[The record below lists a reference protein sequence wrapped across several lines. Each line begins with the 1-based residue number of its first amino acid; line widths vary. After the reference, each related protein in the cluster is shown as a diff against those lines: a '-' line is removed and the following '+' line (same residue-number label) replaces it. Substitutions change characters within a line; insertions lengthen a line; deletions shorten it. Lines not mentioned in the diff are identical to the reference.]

1 MRALIEDTK
10 KLSVNNNNNNNNN
23 SSSSNNSK
31 TSGTS
36 GGGGIV
42 KNTTTTGR
50 INRTSVT
57 TATAK
62 NNSSVTKT
70 TTTNQTQLRQK
81 QQQQQQSTQ
90 SATTNN
96 KTSFTNK
103 AISSNNSTKQQ
114 GNCPPPA
121 GVKLR
126 AKPQA
131 QQKQQQQQQK
141 LKSDNHHNNNSSST
155 TSSAAVV
162 APGKVDSSSTSSPGK
177 VAALSTSTKPTHG
190 HNTTSE
196 EISGG
201 VQDTIYLC
209 NFRVSVD
216 GEWLCLK
223 ELQDIDSTPAPIS
236 ASSGVLAGSGGG
248 GGSSN
253 NRNSQYSQKNKRY
266 SAGDRHSYAGSG
278 SGGGGPFEDNGI
290 FALHNFIAG
299 RRLFVDEQEHAFRT
313 NMLMAPHARESGFV
327 GVFGGGGNG
336 ASNEWSNLSRD
347 PAEIERSNLVNICKL
362 VVKELLEQSVRYGRM
377 LDSDH
382 LPLQHFFIV
391 IEHVLGHGLRTKKG
405 LLGPRKELWDL
416 LQCVETYCPEA
427 QDITA
432 SVRDL
437 PTVRTHIGRAR
448 AWLRIALMQKKLADY
463 LQALIE
469 HREDAL
475 YDYYEPHA
483 LMMSD
488 EIVIIMGILV
498 GLNVIDCNLC
508 VKEEDLDSQQGV
520 IDFSL
525 YLRSSSRNND
535 TEEESSQQQQN
546 QSQTNMDANG
556 QGNMI
561 AVLDQKNYIEELNRH
576 LNATVA
582 NLQAKVESLT
592 TTNALMKEDLAIA
605 RNSLLALQAENQ
617 AMRQNSIANV
627 GPPSLNSNQSGGD
640 NISNNSKDSNDKNAV
655 EALKNELDKEK
666 KKSVE
671 LEKEL
676 KLQIALKAESDMA
689 MKLLEKDIHEKQDT
703 IVSLR
708 LQLDEIKQIN
718 LEMYRKLQ
726 ECESS
731 LKHKTEVL
739 KKLESQKEYMATTIA
754 TLEQKWSNDKVN
766 LGEILKT
773 TSQTLSTQVSAS
785 EERATRAE
793 NELKKEHELRIALQ
807 ESELQLKEKIITLEN
822 QIKEL
827 SAEVQSTRQLKPE
840 LEKLRHQWSE
850 AQITL
855 EELGIQLSESKLKV
869 SELKEKEK
877 LQQDMLNNSMS
888 SLVSAGSGGAG
899 DVQQQTAT
907 TPGASTGL
915 WAPDSITTHCTSC
928 RKEFNLTRRKH
939 HCRSCGEIFCKACSD
954 HTLPLLN
961 ENGQVGKPVRVCLS
975 CFASH
980 K

>member
-1 MRALIEDTK
+1 MRGLIEDTK

-23 SSSSNNSK
+23 SSNTATTGGVVK
-31 TSGTS
+31 TSS
-36 GGGGIV
+36 
-42 KNTTTTGR
+42 
-50 INRTSVT
+50 TSVT
-57 TATAK
+57 GGRTARA
-62 NNSSVTKT
+62 T
-70 TTTNQTQLRQK
+70 TTSGKVVTSSKQTAQQQK
-81 QQQQQQSTQ
+81 QKQSSQQSVA
-90 SATTNN
+90 ATT

-103 AISSNNSTKQQ
+103 TMQQQSTITATNTTTNSKLGNST
-114 GNCPPPA
+114 PTA

-126 AKPQA
+126 AK
-131 QQKQQQQQQK
+131 QQPTKQVLQK
-141 LKSDNHHNNNSSST
+141 SENHNNNSSLTSATGASSNSST
-155 TSSAAVV
+155 IALPKASHAN
-162 APGKVDSSSTSSPGK
+162 SSSGG
-177 VAALSTSTKPTHG
+177 VN
-190 HNTTSE
+190 NTTSE

-223 ELQDIDSTPAPIS
+223 ELQDIDSTPAPVS
-236 ASSGVLAGSGGG
+236 ASSGALNSGGG
-248 GGSSN
+248 GSGFGQ
-253 NRNSQYSQKNKRY
+253 RHSQKNKRY
-266 SAGDRHSYAGSG
+266 SAGDRHSY
-278 SGGGGPFEDNGI
+278 GGGGGAGGGAFEDNGI

-313 NMLMAPHARESGFV
+313 NMLTAPHARESGFV
-327 GVFGGGGNG
+327 GVFGGGGGNG
-336 ASNEWSNLSRD
+336 SSNEWSNLSRD

-475 YDYYEPHA
+475 FEYYEPHA

-535 TEEESSQQQQN
+535 NEEDSQQQQAAI
-546 QSQTNMDANG
+546 DANG

-627 GPPSLNSNQSGGD
+627 GPPSLNSNQSD
-640 NISNNSKDSNDKNAV
+640 NSSNNSKENDKALV
-655 EALKNELDKEK
+655 ENLKVELDKEK
-666 KKSVE
+666 KKGSE

-676 KLQIALKAESDMA
+676 KLQVALKAESDMA

-726 ECESS
+726 ECEDELTQKGEMVARLQTKASQIGNILQSLEKKYENKLDQPPVTSADKSPNTRRQQNLQKFEAMTKKHKQDIGPPMKRLHLKMDNIPPFNPNNYRKSPSATSEKFHESTPEVKTPLSAKS
-731 LKHKTEVL
+731 LKLCLDDGHTITDADLSLHKDDDDDMTPAASL
-739 KKLESQKEYMATTIA
+739 PNNASSSMGAFFMPD
-754 TLEQKWSNDKVN
+754 EQKAAAN
-766 LGEILKT
+766 
-773 TSQTLSTQVSAS
+773 
-785 EERATRAE
+785 
-793 NELKKEHELRIALQ
+793 
-807 ESELQLKEKIITLEN
+807 
-822 QIKEL
+822 
-827 SAEVQSTRQLKPE
+827 
-840 LEKLRHQWSE
+840 
-850 AQITL
+850 
-855 EELGIQLSESKLKV
+855 
-869 SELKEKEK
+869 
-877 LQQDMLNNSMS
+877 
-888 SLVSAGSGGAG
+888 
-899 DVQQQTAT
+899 
-907 TPGASTGL
+907 
-915 WAPDSITTHCTSC
+915 
-928 RKEFNLTRRKH
+928 
-939 HCRSCGEIFCKACSD
+939 
-954 HTLPLLN
+954 
-961 ENGQVGKPVRVCLS
+961 
-975 CFASH
+975 
-980 K
+980 

>member
-23 SSSSNNSK
+23 TSSNIGVVKSS
-31 TSGTS
+31 TSAPSSRLT
-36 GGGGIV
+36 
-42 KNTTTTGR
+42 
-50 INRTSVT
+50 RTSSATSDSKAAISKQT
-57 TATAK
+57 T
-62 NNSSVTKT
+62 
-70 TTTNQTQLRQK
+70 K
-81 QQQQQQSTQ
+81 QQQQQTQ
-90 SATTNN
+90 QKQKPPQTSAAN

-103 AISSNNSTKQQ
+103 TMQQQQSKTTTTTNSTTNSKL
-114 GNCPPPA
+114 GNCPPTA

-126 AKPQA
+126 AK
-131 QQKQQQQQQK
+131 QQPTKQVQK
-141 LKSDNHHNNNSSST
+141 SENHNNNSSGAPTANTSNTSST
-155 TSSAAVV
+155 TIALPKASHAN
-162 APGKVDSSSTSSPGK
+162 TSN
-177 VAALSTSTKPTHG
+177 TSD
-190 HNTTSE
+190 

-223 ELQDIDSTPAPIS
+223 ELQDIDSTPAPVS
-236 ASSGVLAGSGGG
+236 ASSGALNSGSGMG
-248 GGSSN
+248 N
-253 NRNSQYSQKNKRY
+253 QRHSQKNKRY
-266 SAGDRHSYAGSG
+266 SAGDRHSYGG
-278 SGGGGPFEDNGI
+278 GGGGGPFEDN
-290 FALHNFIAG
+290 A
-299 RRLFVDEQEHAFRT
+299 
-313 NMLMAPHARESGFV
+313 
-327 GVFGGGGNG
+327 
-336 ASNEWSNLSRD
+336 RD

-475 YDYYEPHA
+475 FEYYEPHA

-535 TEEESSQQQQN
+535 NDDECQQQQ
-546 QSQTNMDANG
+546 QPAIDANG

-576 LNATVA
+576 LNATVG

-617 AMRQNSIANV
+617 AMRQNSVANV
-627 GPPSLNSNQSGGD
+627 GPPSLNSNQSD
-640 NISNNSKDSNDKNAV
+640 NSSNNSKDQDKNLV
-655 EALKNELDKEK
+655 ENLKTELDKEK
-666 KKSVE
+666 KKSSE

-676 KLQIALKAESDMA
+676 KLQVALKAESDMA

-726 ECESS
+726 ECEAS
-731 LKHKTEVL
+731 LKHKTEVMM
-739 KKLESQKEYMATTIA
+739 KLESQKEDMAATIA
-754 TLEQKWSNDKVN
+754 HLEQKWSNDKLN

-773 TSQTLSTQVSAS
+773 TSQTLSTQVNAS
-785 EERATRAE
+785 EERASRAQLD
-793 NELKKEHELRIALQ
+793 LKREHELRIALQ
-807 ESELQLKEKIITLEN
+807 ENELQLKEKIIQLEN
-822 QIKEL
+822 SNKEL
-827 SAEVQSTRQLKPE
+827 NAEVQSYKQMKIE
-840 LEKLRHQWSE
+840 LEKVRHQWSE
-850 AQITL
+850 AQTTL

-869 SELKEKEK
+869 SELKEIEK
-877 LQQDMLNNSMS
+877 RHQELMNNSTS
-888 SLVSAGSGGAG
+888 SSMLSDS
-899 DVQQQTAT
+899 QTM
-907 TPGASTGL
+907 PGAPGI
-915 WAPDSITTHCTSC
+915 WAPDSIVTHCTAC
-928 RKEFNLTRRKH
+928 KKEFNLTRRKH
-939 HCRSCGEIFCKACSD
+939 HCRSCGDIFCRACSD
-954 HTLPLLN
+954 HTLPLS
-961 ENGQVGKPVRVCLS
+961 GKQVRVCLS

>member
-1 MRALIEDTK
+1 MRALVEDTK
-10 KLSVNNNNNNNNN
+10 KLSVNNNNNNNNDIANSEVTTTIARN
-23 SSSSNNSK
+23 SSKTASAATKKLNTKIATKTNTQQPVSK
-31 TSGTS
+31 TK
-36 GGGGIV
+36 V
-42 KNTTTTGR
+42 
-50 INRTSVT
+50 
-57 TATAK
+57 AAA
-62 NNSSVTKT
+62 TKT
-70 TTTNQTQLRQK
+70 TVATVAK
-81 QQQQQQSTQ
+81 PSTGLKTPNTEKPT
-90 SATTNN
+90 AAAAGEAAA

-103 AISSNNSTKQQ
+103 TYKM
-114 GNCPPPA
+114 
-121 GVKLR
+121 
-126 AKPQA
+126 
-131 QQKQQQQQQK
+131 QQQQQQQQQTTITSTTNTNTKAGKAAANCPSPPTTGVK
-141 LKSDNHHNNNSSST
+141 LRTKQQPQPKNDKKENHNNNTTTTGPTTTSST
-155 TSSAAVV
+155 TIALPKAAH
-162 APGKVDSSSTSSPGK
+162 A
-177 VAALSTSTKPTHG
+177 
-190 HNTTSE
+190 NTTE
-196 EISGG
+196 EIAGG

-223 ELQDIDSTPAPIS
+223 ELQDIDSNPAIS
-236 ASSGVLAGSGGG
+236 
-248 GGSSN
+248 
-253 NRNSQYSQKNKRY
+253 NSDGRL
-266 SAGDRHSYAGSG
+266 AGSG
-278 SGGGGPFEDNGI
+278 SGGGGGVGGQRPYSMYSQKHKRYSAGDRSSYGGGGGFEDNGI

-299 RRLFVDEQEHAFRT
+299 RRLYDEQGHAFHT
-313 NMLMAPHARESGFV
+313 NMLTAPHARESGFI
-327 GVFGGGGNG
+327 GVFGGGGGG
-336 ASNEWSNLSRD
+336 ASQSSNEWSNLSRD

-448 AWLRIALMQKKLADY
+448 AWLRIALMQKKLSDY

-475 YDYYEPHA
+475 YEYYEPHA

-535 TEEESSQQQQN
+535 NDNDEECN
-546 QSQTNMDANG
+546 QTSDANG

-617 AMRQNSIANV
+617 AMRQNSQINA
-627 GPPSLNSNQSGGD
+627 GPPSINSNQSD
-640 NISNNSKDSNDKNAV
+640 NSSNSKENDKAV
-655 EALKNELDKEK
+655 VESLKAELEKEK
-666 KKSVE
+666 KKSSE
-671 LEKEL
+671 LDKEL
-676 KLQIALKAESDMA
+676 KLQISLKAESDMA

-726 ECESS
+726 ECEAELTQKGEMVARLQTKASQIGNILQSLEKKYEQQQIQSTSGSSSAADRSPSTRRQQNLQKFEALTKKHKQDIGPPMKRLHLKMDGIPPFNPNNYRKSPSTTEKYHESIAEVKTPLSAKS
-731 LKHKTEVL
+731 LKLSDEEDNTGNTNMPPASLPNNAVTKTDYL
-739 KKLESQKEYMATTIA
+739 FKE
-754 TLEQKWSNDKVN
+754 
-766 LGEILKT
+766 
-773 TSQTLSTQVSAS
+773 
-785 EERATRAE
+785 
-793 NELKKEHELRIALQ
+793 
-807 ESELQLKEKIITLEN
+807 EKAAN
-822 QIKEL
+822 
-827 SAEVQSTRQLKPE
+827 
-840 LEKLRHQWSE
+840 
-850 AQITL
+850 
-855 EELGIQLSESKLKV
+855 
-869 SELKEKEK
+869 
-877 LQQDMLNNSMS
+877 
-888 SLVSAGSGGAG
+888 
-899 DVQQQTAT
+899 
-907 TPGASTGL
+907 
-915 WAPDSITTHCTSC
+915 
-928 RKEFNLTRRKH
+928 
-939 HCRSCGEIFCKACSD
+939 
-954 HTLPLLN
+954 
-961 ENGQVGKPVRVCLS
+961 
-975 CFASH
+975 
-980 K
+980 